1 MPPVPEIT
9 VDVLAEKLRS
19 QDAFVLLDV
28 RELEELESASIQ
40 DARLHVAPMSV
51 LAARGLHGL
60 PDAAHGKD
68 AELLILCHHG
78 TRSAQV
84 AGWLTAKGWTRA
96 FSVAGGIDEYAR
108 RVDPSVGSY

>member
-1 MPPVPEIT
+1 MPSYPEIN
-9 VDVLAEKLRS
+9 VEVLAEKLRS

-28 RELEELESASIQ
+28 RELTELESASIH
-40 DARLHVAPMSV
+40 DARLQVAPMSV
-51 LAARGLHGL
+51 LGAKGLHGL
-60 PDAAHGKD
+60 PDAAQDKE

-96 FSVAGGIDEYAR
+96 FSVAGGIGEYAR